1 MRAVGMMANV
11 PRLGTVSES
20 LQRPGEAKVGST
32 VASFPSKC
40 GSVYFLKGMQSTQG
54 VCGGQKKGAVW
65 KLTCENLL
73 CNGFRGLPSLVSLVR
88 LFYYRLSHCL
98 GIFKSKKKAK

>member
-1 MRAVGMMANV
+1 MRVVGMMANV

-40 GSVYFLKGMQSTQG
+40 GSVYFLKGMQSHARCVWG
-54 VCGGQKKGAVW
+54 AEKGG
-65 KLTCENLL
+65 
-73 CNGFRGLPSLVSLVR
+73 SLEVDVR
-88 LFYYRLSHCL
+88 EPAL
-98 GIFKSKKKAK
+98 